1 MASEEDWDFNFP
13 NIKSPREF
21 NTELHGSADK
31 HLRQLQMDLYHTR
44 QFVIWQM
51 GQLNKRLQNNAKG
64 GNLGVIAEDIKH
76 YFRYCIKSS

>member
-1 MASEEDWDFNFP
+1 MTSEEDWDFNFP

-51 GQLNKRLQNNAKG
+51 GQLNKRLRRKAKW